1 MKRLILVLLI
11 TAVILPSNVTP
22 PNPFTI
28 ETMVKEEVFKEV
40 KKFVVTMT
48 TYTIDPLQTDDT
60 PLETASGFELDED
73 NPKKD
78 RVIAV
83 SRDIK
88 KKFKFGE
95 KVRVSNAGKYNGVY
109 YVRDLMNPRWKNKID
124 ILINPNDKHTKL
136 RKIKMYRVKNN

>member
-22 PNPFTI
+22 PNPFKI

-124 ILINPNDKHTKL
+124 ILINPDDNHTKL
-136 RKIKMYRVKNN
+136 NGVILSKLN

>member
-22 PNPFTI
+22 PNPFKI
-28 ETMVKEEVFKEV
+28 ETMVKEEVVKEI

-60 PLETASGFELDED
+60 PLETASGFQLDED

-124 ILINPNDKHTKL
+124 ILINPDDNHTKL
-136 RKIKMYRVKNN
+136 NGVILSKLN

>member
-1 MKRLILVLLI
+1 MKRLILILLI

-22 PNPFTI
+22 PNPFKI
-28 ETMVKEEVFKEV
+28 ETMVKEEVVKEI

-73 NPKKD
+73 NPEKH

-124 ILINPNDKHTKL
+124 ILINPDDNHTKL
-136 RKIKMYRVKNN
+136 NGVILSKLN

>member
-124 ILINPNDKHTKL
+124 ILINPDDNHTKL
-136 RKIKMYRVKNN
+136 NGVILSKLN

>member
-1 MKRLILVLLI
+1 MKRLILVFLI

-22 PNPFTI
+22 PNPFKI
-28 ETMVKEEVFKEV
+28 ETMVKEEVVKEI

-124 ILINPNDKHTKL
+124 ILINPDDNHTKL
-136 RKIKMYRVKNN
+136 NGVILSKLN

>member
-22 PNPFTI
+22 PNPFKI
-28 ETMVKEEVFKEV
+28 ETMVKEEVVKEI

-124 ILINPNDKHTKL
+124 ILINPDDNHTKL
-136 RKIKMYRVKNN
+136 NGVILSKLN

>member
-11 TAVILPSNVTP
+11 VGVVVPTNLKTL
-22 PNPFTI
+22 NPFAI
-28 ETMVKEEVFKEV
+28 ETMVKEEVVKEV

-60 PLETASGFELDED
+60 PLETASGFELDSL

-95 KVRVSNAGKYNGVY
+95 KVRVSNAGKYNGIY
-109 YVRDLMNPRWKNKID
+109 YIRDLMNPRWKNKID
-124 ILINPNDKHTKL
+124 ILINPDDNHTKL
-136 RKIKMYRVKNN
+136 REVILSKLN

>member
-11 TAVILPSNVTP
+11 TAVILPSNVIP
-22 PNPFTI
+22 PNPFKI
-28 ETMVKEEVFKEV
+28 ETMVKEEVVKEI

-73 NPKKD
+73 NPKKH

-124 ILINPNDKHTKL
+124 ILINPDDNHTKL
-136 RKIKMYRVKNN
+136 NGVILSKLN

>member
-1 MKRLILVLLI
+1 MKRLILILLI

-22 PNPFTI
+22 PNPFKI
-28 ETMVKEEVFKEV
+28 ETMVKEEVVKEI

-73 NPKKD
+73 NPKKH

-124 ILINPNDKHTKL
+124 ILINPDDNHTKL
-136 RKIKMYRVKNN
+136 NGVILSKLN

>member
-22 PNPFTI
+22 PNPFKI
-28 ETMVKEEVFKEV
+28 ETMVKEEVVKEI

-73 NPKKD
+73 NPKKH

-124 ILINPNDKHTKL
+124 ILINPDDNHTKL
-136 RKIKMYRVKNN
+136 NGVILSKLN